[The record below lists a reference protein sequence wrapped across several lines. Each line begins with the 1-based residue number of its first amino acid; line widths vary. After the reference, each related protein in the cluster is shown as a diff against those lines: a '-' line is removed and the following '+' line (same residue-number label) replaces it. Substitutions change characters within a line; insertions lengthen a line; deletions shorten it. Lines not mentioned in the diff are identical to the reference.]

1 MYLAYMNHPA
11 RSILDE
17 ARWAAAHGFEA
28 LDLTIEGPAA
38 LLDSFDPA
46 ELRAI
51 LDAAGMRVV
60 GHTAWYLPFASPVER
75 VRRAAIEEVAASL
88 PIFAAIGAHLVNVH
102 ISRGVPLYGND
113 DELQRNGAS
122 FAELAHLA
130 EPYGIQIVVEHPP
143 SRCFGLTE
151 ICTILDADPRLG
163 LHLDVGH
170 AFVAGIDLEQLIDQL
185 GSRLWHVHF
194 SDNRGQEDDHMP
206 IGAGKIDW
214 QETIRLLKR
223 VGYDDVITLEVFDQD
238 HDFLLLSAQKVRG
251 WWATL

>member
-1 MYLAYMNHPA
+1 MELAYMNHPA
-11 RSILDE
+11 RNILDE
-17 ARWAAAHGFEA
+17 ARWAAANGFDA

-51 LDAAGMRVV
+51 LDAASMRVV

-88 PIFAAIGAHLVNVH
+88 PVFAAIGARLVNVH
-102 ISRGVPLYGND
+102 ITRGVPLYGND
-113 DELQRNGAS
+113 DELKRNGAS
-122 FAELAHLA
+122 FAELAQLA

-143 SRCFGLTE
+143 SRRFGLTE

-170 AFVAGIDLEQLIDQL
+170 AFVAGIDLEQLLDQL

-194 SDNRGQEDDHMP
+194 SDNRGQDDDHMP

-214 QETIRLLKR
+214 QATIRLLKQF
-223 VGYDDVITLEVFDQD
+223 GYDDVITLEVFDQD

>member
-1 MYLAYMNHPA
+1 MELAYMNHPA
-11 RSILDE
+11 RNILDE
-17 ARWAAAHGFEA
+17 ARWAAANGFDA

-51 LDAAGMRVV
+51 LDAASMRVV

-88 PIFAAIGAHLVNVH
+88 PVFAAIGARLVNVH
-102 ISRGVPLYGND
+102 ITRGVPLYGND
-113 DELQRNGAS
+113 DELKRNGAS
-122 FAELAHLA
+122 FAELAQLA

-143 SRCFGLTE
+143 SHRFGLTE

-170 AFVAGIDLEQLIDQL
+170 AFVAGIDLEQLLDQL

-194 SDNRGQEDDHMP
+194 SDNRGQDDDHMP

-214 QETIRLLKR
+214 QATIRLLKQF
-223 VGYDDVITLEVFDQD
+223 GYDDVITLEVFDQD